1 MSESQG
7 SPRFLCLERGG
18 FVEDVAT
25 TDGAPLYQLTH
36 KGELLLVRL
45 LEWLDLQ
52 DASQPPLG
60 HKPPSGG

>member
-18 FVEDVAT
+18 FVEEVAA
-25 TDGAPLYQLTH
+25 TDGAPIYQLTR

-45 LEWLDLQ
+45 LGWLDLE
-52 DASQPPLG
+52 DASQPALG
-60 HKPPSGG
+60 HQPSGDG

>member
-1 MSESQG
+1 MPESQG

-18 FVEDVAT
+18 FVEEIAT
-25 TDGAPLYQLTH
+25 NDGASTYQLTH

-52 DASQPPLG
+52 DTPQPPMR
-60 HKPPSGG
+60 HKPPGDG